1 MKQRVGTTRSS
12 SDALFD
18 AQSCDN
24 GMLDAN
30 FHYRRSETTRVIK
43 ITTKENRQRLGRK
56 AVPLPPLF
64 PIFTSNCDVFCW
76 VFCCFACKLLT
87 GGESGVATPLCC
99 CSTEHSLRVES
110 YSKESGSGVVQ
121 PE

>member
-56 AVPLPPLF
+56 AVPLPP
-64 PIFTSNCDVFCW
+64 
-76 VFCCFACKLLT
+76 
-87 GGESGVATPLCC
+87 
-99 CSTEHSLRVES
+99 
-110 YSKESGSGVVQ
+110 
-121 PE
+121 